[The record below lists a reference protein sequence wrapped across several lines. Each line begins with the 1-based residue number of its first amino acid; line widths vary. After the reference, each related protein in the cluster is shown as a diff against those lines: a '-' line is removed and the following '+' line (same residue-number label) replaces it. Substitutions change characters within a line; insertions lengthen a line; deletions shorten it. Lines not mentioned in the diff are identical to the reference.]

1 MNTTGTGTKQQR
13 LWQRGQALFAQ
24 RQWQAAADCFLA
36 IADHDASHVPAWLQA
51 ADSLL
56 AIDRYRDARRCVL
69 AAGLYARRFPELAV
83 RIAHRLRGIE
93 ESHALFAVVADVAPL
108 VAAPTVIELASL
120 VSSAGEQA
128 LAGALLNRALAAAPD
143 SPDARYLS
151 GALCLFEGDGER
163 AETELELCLHFAP
176 AFAQAHWMLS
186 GIEPKQGRERRVAR
200 IHDALKGCMP
210 GSNAEAYLQF
220 ALHAEL
226 HALKRHEDA
235 WSALE
240 RGNAVRGRL
249 VRYDPDRSADLFHR
263 IKVRCTERFIADGA
277 DDGPRDDGAC
287 VPIFIVGMH
296 RSGTSLLERILGGHS
311 MVADGGETHLFPAQ
325 LAQACDHQ
333 VDGALDAVVVER
345 AHRIDFDAVGRDF
358 LAASAW
364 RARGKSWFT
373 EKLPSN
379 MLNAGFIAKAL
390 PRARILHLVRD
401 PVDTCFSNWRTY
413 FGRAAP
419 HAFDQLQLAD
429 YFVGYRDLMR
439 HWHAVMP
446 HRILDVP
453 YDDLVGD
460 TEAVARRV
468 FGFCGL
474 GFEARALEVSR
485 RGGMVAT
492 ASHAQVRRGILR
504 DRGGAWQPYRRQLQP
519 MLDRLAEL
527 GAG

>member
-1 MNTTGTGTKQQR
+1 MSMATAGATQQR
-13 LWQRGQALFAQ
+13 LWERAEALFAQ
-24 RQWQAAADCFLA
+24 RQWQAAADGYLA
-36 IADHDASHVPAWLQA
+36 IATHDATQVPAWLRASDCLA
-51 ADSLL
+51 AL
-56 AIDRYRDARRCVL
+56 DRYLDARHCAL
-69 AAGLYARRFPELAV
+69 AAGRHVQRFPEFAV
-83 RIAHRLRGIE
+83 PVALRLRGFE
-93 ESHALFAVVADVAPL
+93 ESQALFAMAAALAPQLPAPAL
-108 VAAPTVIELASL
+108 VEVASL

-128 LAGALLNRALAAAPD
+128 LAGALLDRALAAAPA
-143 SPDARYLS
+143 SAQARYLS
-151 GALCLFEGDGER
+151 GALCLFEGDIER

-176 AFAQAHWMLS
+176 GFAQAHWMLS

-200 IHDALKGCMP
+200 IREALSACPRDG
-210 GSNAEAYLQF
+210 NDEAYLQF

-226 HALKRHEDA
+226 HALQQYAQA
-235 WSALE
+235 WQALE

-249 VRYDPDRSADLFHR
+249 VRYDPEQGAALFQR
-263 IKVRCTERFIADGA
+263 IKARCDAAFFAGTHDIADTAG
-277 DDGPRDDGAC
+277 DGC
-287 VPIFIVGMH
+287 VPIFIIGMH

-325 LAQACDHQ
+325 LAQACNHQ
-333 VDGALDAVVVER
+333 VAGALDATVVER
-345 AHRIDFDAVGRDF
+345 AGQIDFDAVGQGF

-364 RARGKSWFT
+364 RTRGKPCFT

-379 MLNAGFIAKAL
+379 LLNAGFIARAL
-390 PRARILHLVRD
+390 PQARILHLVRD
-401 PVDTCFSNWRTY
+401 PADTCFSNWRTY

-419 HAFDQLQLAD
+419 YAFDQLALAD
-429 YFVGYRDLMR
+429 YFAGYRDLMR

-446 HRILDVP
+446 GRILDVA
-453 YDDLVGD
+453 YDDLVAD

-468 FGFCGL
+468 FDFCGL
-474 GFEARALEVSR
+474 PFEAAALEVSR
-485 RGGMVAT
+485 SGGMVAT